1 MNLRVGLS
9 PRSAGALLA
18 GLAWIGASTARAEE
32 RAQDIARK
40 SRERGALDLLDL
52 TAELR
57 LVTTGKDGA
66 AKEQRMVSSSR
77 KVGGRIHSLSRFTA
91 PPGVAGVS
99 VLTVEGE
106 GKGPEEISL
115 YLPNLKRV
123 RKIVQA
129 QRGEAFMST
138 DFSYADL
145 GGQGAREDAVARG
158 PDAVAEGRKCFVLK
172 GNAGE
177 GSPYGEVTLFVD
189 QETYVPM
196 RVEYRD
202 KEGALLKVFR
212 TLKLKRFQERTI
224 SAEAV
229 MENQATGSKTALSVL
244 ALEPSKLT
252 DDDFTERAL
261 ERG

>member
-1 MNLRVGLS
+1 MAGPSLRV
-9 PRSAGALLA
+9 PGALLA
-18 GLAWIGASTARAEE
+18 GLTWVAAGVAGAGES
-32 RAQDIARK
+32 AQEIARK
-40 SRERGALDLLDL
+40 SRERGALNLLDL

-57 LVTTGKDGA
+57 LVTTGKDGTSR
-66 AKEQRMVSSSR
+66 EQRMVTSSR
-77 KVGGRIHSLSRFTA
+77 RVGGKLHSISRFTA
-91 PPGVAGVS
+91 PPGVAGVA
-99 VLTVEGE
+99 VLTAQGE
-106 GKGPEEISL
+106 GTAADEISL
-115 YLPNLKRV
+115 YLPKLKRV

-129 QRGEAFMST
+129 QRGESFMQT

-145 GGQGAREDAVARG
+145 GSQGAREDAVERA

-202 KEGALLKVFR
+202 KGGQLLKTFR
-212 TLKLKRFQERTI
+212 TLKLKRFQERTLA
-224 SAEAV
+224 AEAV
-229 MENQATGSKTALSVL
+229 MENQAQGSKTALTVL
-244 ALEPSKLT
+244 RLEASRLA
-252 DDDFTERAL
+252 DEDFTERAL

>member
-1 MNLRVGLS
+1 MVGLS

-18 GLAWIGASTARAEE
+18 GLAWIGASVARAEE
-32 RAQDIARK
+32 SAQDIARK

-57 LVTTGKDGA
+57 MVTTGKDGV
-66 AKEQRMVSSSR
+66 AKEQRMVTSAK
-77 KVGGRIHSLSRFTA
+77 KVGGRLRSLSRFTA
-91 PPGVAGVS
+91 PPGVAGVA

-106 GKGPEEISL
+106 GKGAEEISL
-115 YLPNLKRV
+115 YLPKLKRV

-129 QRGEAFMST
+129 QRGESFMST

-145 GGQGAREDAVARG
+145 GSQGAREDSVTRG

-172 GNAGE
+172 GTAGE

-212 TLKLKRFQERTI
+212 ALKLKRFQERTI
-224 SAEAV
+224 AAEAV
-229 MENQATGSKTALSVL
+229 MENQATGSKTVLSVL
-244 ALEPSKLT
+244 KLEPSKLT
-252 DDDFTERAL
+252 DDDFSERAL